1 MSESMVLLPG
11 ERCKKAREEQG
22 MSLADVANS
31 LHLSLSYLQ
40 ALEADDYDRLPE
52 AAFVKGYLKN
62 YARLLGLPADD
73 LANMFQQILNED
85 NSSAEHDK
93 QETPRKRGVSLVPWV
108 LVVLAV
114 GALAAWQLRSPAD
127 NDDEPAA
134 DYSAP
139 ATEADETPIQPDAVP
154 ADSEDNDAT
163 VLALSPDAEN
173 TDTAEDENLAAPDE
187 NAQSAES
194 ALAVVEPVDAEKQL
208 RMTFAANCW
217 VQVSDATG
225 ETLRQGEQRAG
236 STLTLSGVAPLQ
248 LRIGDAGAVSAIT
261 LDGEAVALP
270 SSTPGRVVRITLP

>member
-173 TDTAEDENLAAPDE
+173 TDTAEDENLAAPYE

-194 ALAVVEPVDAEKQL
+194 ALAEVEPVDAEKQL